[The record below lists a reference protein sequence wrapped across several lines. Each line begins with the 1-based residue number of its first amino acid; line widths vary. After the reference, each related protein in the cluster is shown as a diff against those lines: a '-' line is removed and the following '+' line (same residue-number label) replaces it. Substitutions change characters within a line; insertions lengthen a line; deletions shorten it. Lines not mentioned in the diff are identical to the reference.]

1 MFYRFVRFIVAG
13 GSSAAYRARFVGR
26 ENLPAQGGYIL
37 ASSHRS
43 MMDIPFAAQLSP
55 RPLRFMGKA
64 SLFKVPVLGWLFRVL
79 GGFEV
84 QRDGSDRKALRESI
98 SMLQG
103 GEVLLVYPEGT
114 RQNGPKIEP
123 LQPGAAYLALRAGV
137 PIVPVGMAGT
147 EEILRSEG
155 QHLPRFGRVTIVAG
169 PPIVPA
175 PRTGSGVVPRAEVD
189 ALTAELHEALQQVFD
204 AATELRARG
213 D

>member
-13 GSSAAYRARFVGR
+13 GSSAAYRARFEGR

-43 MMDIPFAAQLSP
+43 MMDIPFAAWLSP

-98 SMLQG
+98 AMLQG

-147 EEILRSEG
+147 EEIMRG
-155 QHLPRFGRVTIVAG
+155 HGRHVPHFGRVTVVAG
-169 PPIVPA
+169 PPLVPPA
-175 PRTGSGVVPRAEVD
+175 RRSSGVVPRAEVD

-204 AATELRARG
+204 AATELRARS
-213 D
+213 